1 MSKSGFRQ
9 RDFSRR
15 NFLQQSL
22 MLGATVSMGSGLLGG
37 CSTMPGQKTQTGV
50 AHATAVS
57 KEQLIMP
64 TTAASYHSPLKQGRI
79 DVHHHIV
86 PPAFRD
92 AMNKKGIHKV
102 AGAPLPNWV
111 TEDSIAIMDQIGTQ
125 TAITSL
131 SAPGVYFGNLSE
143 ACKLA
148 RDCNEFSASM
158 AQQYPGR
165 FGSFAV
171 LPMPFTAES
180 CAEAIYALDVLKA
193 DGIVLLGSTEGVFLG
208 DARLE
213 ELMAELNKRNAIVF
227 IHPNLHQTSEQLGLS
242 TPGFILEFLPDTTR
256 AAVNLITSGV
266 MERYPNIQFI
276 LAHAGGFLPYI
287 AWRVSLGNLMAD
299 MSKHAPQGILTYIK
313 RFYFDTALS
322 PSPYAMAALNEL
334 VGPQRILFGSDF
346 PFAPAP
352 ISSMQVQSLEE
363 IPFFDDTA
371 KYKIQRGNAITLFP
385 QYRQPGET
393 ISPRP
398 IYQHES
404 VGNKVKRWLSQP
416 IISIAEKKRNH

>member
-1 MSKSGFRQ
+1 MNAQ
-9 RDFSRR
+9 
-15 NFLQQSL
+15 
-22 MLGATVSMGSGLLGG
+22 ATDY
-37 CSTMPGQKTQTGV
+37 
-50 AHATAVS
+50 
-57 KEQLIMP
+57 IN
-64 TTAASYHSPLKQGRI
+64 PLKQGRI

-86 PPAFRD
+86 PPVFREVMD
-92 AMNKKGIHKV
+92 RKGIHKV
-102 AGAPLPNWV
+102 AGAPLPHWAP
-111 TEDSIAIMDQIGTQ
+111 EDSIAIMDQIGTQ

-131 SAPGVYFGNLSE
+131 SAPGVYFGNLNE

-148 RDCNEFSASM
+148 RDCNEYSARM

-193 DGIVLLGSTEGVFLG
+193 NGIVLLGSTDGVFLG
-208 DARLE
+208 DPRLE
-213 ELMAELNKRNAIVF
+213 ELMAELHKRHAIVF

-276 LAHAGGFLPYI
+276 LAHAGGFLPYV

-299 MSKHAPQGILTYIK
+299 MSKNAPQGILTYIK

-334 VGPQRILFGSDF
+334 VGPSRILFGSDF

-352 ISSMQVQSLEE
+352 VSVMQAQALEHIS
-363 IPFFDDTA
+363 FFDDKA
-371 KYKIQRGNAITLFP
+371 KYGIQRGNALSLFP
-385 QYRQPGET
+385 QYRQADET
-393 ISPRP
+393 VRPRP
-398 IYQHES
+398 VYQHES
-404 VGNKVKRWLSQP
+404 VGNKFKRWLSQP
-416 IISIAEKKRNH
+416 IVSIAEKKRNH